1 MLCWG
6 LCVKRRVWAMRGIL
20 TICWRRVLGPICK
33 LWTYFCRGA
42 TCSADKAAEC
52 RSQKMTY
59 LAEPWV
65 RRFYLVNSI
74 SFSVPETILLFKSIF
89 KTGWIQIQDWTSI
102 DGMSRKTQADP
113 EWMRGI
119 RNYNTLI
126 AWSSIHLD
134 HSSINWLDI
143 ASLGAKAIWLP
154 GDNLLLWQLPAMKWW
169 YSELIAL
176 TSSHPK
182 GRSYAYIYVVRGD
195 H

>member
-1 MLCWG
+1 VRLA
-6 LCVKRRVWAMRGIL
+6 LL
-20 TICWRRVLGPICK
+20 TK
-33 LWTYFCRGA
+33 LQNV
-42 TCSADKAAEC
+42 E
-52 RSQKMTY
+52 
-59 LAEPWV
+59 V
-65 RRFYLVNSI
+65 RRWLIWQSPESEGSILSILI

-89 KTGWIQIQDWTSI
+89 KTGWTQIQDWTSI

-154 GDNLLLWQLPAMKWW
+154 GDNLLLWQLPAVKWW